1 MRERS
6 VSTLQGSFSLNRP
19 YFYCGACRKGFSPL
33 DEALMLAPEHHQYDI
48 QERVVSTAARMPF
61 AESAGHFEDLT
72 GIAVGNHFCHETL
85 QSVGNAATLQEVI
98 PNREEIEKRIC
109 QADSQAGQKPIMVV
123 TVDGAMVPTC
133 ESAPRKSKRGP
144 GRYQEVKGFR
154 IYLLGPGRR
163 ILHVASWHQ
172 IQDAQCLKDSLRV
185 AAAVIPRH
193 LVRIALLADGAA
205 WIWNAFAECFRKA
218 GRSRL
223 LSLWEHVWEVADA
236 LHARVASKRGNGRK
250 PCSPSCL
257 GKVELSLQSL
267 AAIETQSQPEAPEA
281 HGLHSKPC

>member
-1 MRERS
+1 
-6 VSTLQGSFSLNRP
+6 
-19 YFYCGACRKGFSPL
+19 
-33 DEALMLAPEHHQYDI
+33 MLAPEHHQYDI

-223 LSLWEHVWEVADA
+223 LSLCGACLGSGRCAPREGSLEAREWAEA
-236 LHARVASKRGNGRK
+236 LLTEL
-250 PCSPSCL
+250 CL